1 MNSDQLIQVQDLVN
15 EFYSKPFYFSYSGL
29 NRLLYSPSLFYKHYI
44 LQEKEEKLDS
54 YLIDGKI
61 IHCLLLDDGSFNEQF
76 ILMPSTLPTE
86 NTRRLVDA
94 IYERVKEGPGHLAD
108 YSVEILEYLK
118 EVNLHQSLKTDQQR
132 LDKILTDDAKF
143 YFEFLKVKGNKILID
158 SVTLE
163 RCNES
168 VEVLMNNSQV
178 CELLGSLRSEMDNI
192 DVYNEIALQID
203 KGDFAFGLKGIL
215 DNIKV
220 DHATKIININDLKTT
235 TKTITDFPETVE
247 FYNYWLQAA
256 IYCRLVGAKFSNLV
270 DEGYKM
276 VFNFIVIDK
285 YNQVY
290 AYEVSDKTMLD
301 WDTKL
306 IEKMLEA
313 AWHYNNRSY
322 ILPKKFMEG
331 KVYL

>member
-76 ILMPSTLPTE
+76 ILIPSTLPTE

-94 IYERVKEGPGHLAD
+94 IYERVKEGPGFLAD

-132 LDKILTDDAKF
+132 LDKILTDDAKS

-178 CELLGSLRSEMDNI
+178 CELLGLLRSEMDNV
-192 DVYNEIALQID
+192 DVYNEIPLQID

-220 DHATKIININDLKTT
+220 DHAAKIIYINDLKTT
-235 TKTITDFPETVE
+235 AKTITDFPETVE

-276 VFNFIVIDK
+276 LFNFIVIDK